1 MERMPTGNRAESL
14 CIPTRGALMK
24 RIVLAVVATVA
35 ILAPQTVFAAD
46 APVLVSTAVLPD
58 IALAAASNSAIS
70 NSVTNDQGVLLGGIG
85 SDLYHMPGDAADI
98 FYVVTD
104 RGPNNDTVQP
114 DKSSGTGFVVPTFS
128 PLILKVK
135 LNGTSVQV
143 LETIAIKTKNGA
155 GTTGLPNV
163 KGYDAVPTDVKGI
176 TADSLYNLAGLD
188 AEGLVKTTNGE
199 FWIVD
204 EYAPSLANLTSTG
217 EVKSRYVPAGWK
229 GTPTTFKAVKSIP
242 EIYLKRKAN
251 RGFEALALTPDGTTL
266 FVGLQSPLLNP
277 TKAVGDASLAT
288 RILRFDISSKRF
300 TGEFVFGFEKVSVV
314 DAKAT
319 KNSDLKL
326 SAMVALDANTLLVQE
341 RTDNSYLLS
350 TITIDES
357 ANILGSKWD
366 LAATTPSL
374 ETYTGAGTNAE
385 IEALIAASKKSI
397 VFNSTSI
404 PSMPGKIEGVAVL
417 DANHIVVVN
426 DNDFSFTYNPTSGL
440 VEVGMT
446 KTSFLTIKLPVALPT
461 YPELSGAKYAKL
473 CSKAGLVSGDLTCRA
488 ASGVL
493 RWRK

>member
-1 MERMPTGNRAESL
+1 
-14 CIPTRGALMK
+14 MK
-24 RIVLAVVATVA
+24 RIVLAVVAIVA

-70 NSVTNDQGVLLGGIG
+70 NSVANDQGVLLGGIG

-128 PLILKVK
+128 PLILKIK

-374 ETYTGAGTNAE
+374 ETYTGAGTNTE

-440 VEVGMT
+440 VEVGIT

>member
-1 MERMPTGNRAESL
+1 
-14 CIPTRGALMK
+14 MK

-70 NSVTNDQGVLLGGIG
+70 NSVANDQGVLLGGIG

-128 PLILKVK
+128 PLILKIK

-288 RILRFDISSKRF
+288 RILRFDISSKQF

>member
-1 MERMPTGNRAESL
+1 
-14 CIPTRGALMK
+14 MK
-24 RIVLAVVATVA
+24 RIVLAMVATVA

-70 NSVTNDQGVLLGGIG
+70 NSVANDQGVLLGGIG

-128 PLILKVK
+128 PLILKIK

>member
-1 MERMPTGNRAESL
+1 
-14 CIPTRGALMK
+14 MK

-70 NSVTNDQGVLLGGIG
+70 NSVANDQGVLLGGIG

-128 PLILKVK
+128 PLILKIK

-163 KGYDAVPTDVKGI
+163 KGYDAVPTEVKGI

>member
-1 MERMPTGNRAESL
+1 
-14 CIPTRGALMK
+14 MK

-70 NSVTNDQGVLLGGIG
+70 NSVANDQGVLLGGIG

-128 PLILKVK
+128 PLILKIK

-163 KGYDAVPTDVKGI
+163 KGYDAIPTDVKGI

>member
-1 MERMPTGNRAESL
+1 
-14 CIPTRGALMK
+14 MK

-70 NSVTNDQGVLLGGIG
+70 NSVANDQGVLLGGIG

-128 PLILKVK
+128 PLILKIK

>member
-1 MERMPTGNRAESL
+1 
-14 CIPTRGALMK
+14 MK

-70 NSVTNDQGVLLGGIG
+70 NSVANDQGVLLGGIG

-128 PLILKVK
+128 PLILKIK
-135 LNGTSVQV
+135 LSGTSVQV

>member
-1 MERMPTGNRAESL
+1 
-14 CIPTRGALMK
+14 MK
-24 RIVLAVVATVA
+24 KVILAAIATVA

-58 IALAAASNSAIS
+58 IALATASNGAIGG
-70 NSVTNDQGVLLGGIG
+70 SVANDQGVLLGGVG
-85 SDLYHMPGDAADI
+85 SDLYHVPGDAADI
-98 FYVVTD
+98 FYVVSD

-114 DKSSGTGFVVPTFS
+114 DKSAGTGFVVPTFS

-135 LNGTSVQV
+135 LTGTSVQI
-143 LETIAIKTKNGA
+143 LETIAIKTKTGA
-155 GTTGLPNV
+155 GVTGLPNV

-176 TADSLYNLAGLD
+176 TSDSLYNLAGLD
-188 AEGLVKTTNGE
+188 TEGLVKTANGE
-199 FWIVD
+199 FWVVD
-204 EYAPSLANLTSTG
+204 EYAPSLAQLSSTG
-217 EVKSRYVPAGWK
+217 AVKARYVPAGWK
-229 GTPTTFKAVKSIP
+229 GNATTFKAVKSIP

-251 RGFEALALTPDGTTL
+251 RGFEALALTPDGKTL

-277 TKAVGDASLAT
+277 SKAVGDASLAT
-288 RILRFDISSKRF
+288 RILRFDIASKNF
-300 TGEFVFGFEKVSVV
+300 TGEYVFGFEKVSVV

-326 SAMVALDANTLLVQE
+326 SALVALDSNTLLVQE

-350 TITIDES
+350 TITIDDN

-374 ETYTGAGTNAE
+374 ESYTGAGTNAE
-385 IEALIAASKKSI
+385 IEALIAASKKKI

-426 DNDFSFTYNPTSGL
+426 DNDFNFAYNATSGL
-440 VEVGMT
+440 VEIGKL
-446 KTSFLTIKLPVALPT
+446 KTSFLTIKLPVALPN
-461 YPELSGAKYAKL
+461 YPEASAAKFGKL
-473 CSKAGLVSGDLTCRA
+473 CSKAGLVAAELTCK
-488 ASGVL
+488 ASAGQL